1 MALYTVIFDR
11 VTVTAIQDL
20 FEVNTATDSVTIIH
34 AVELSQTSEIGDVQE
49 EMLPLIFK
57 RANPGST
64 SGSGGTVPVSISLE
78 TGSSA
83 YGGTTEVNNTTRMVA
98 GTGSINVLRVDAWN
112 VRTGYLWLPTPEMR
126 PILGI
131 NSRFGVELPVAP
143 ADAITMSGTLTF
155 EELGG

>member
-1 MALYTVIFDR
+1 MALYTVFFDR
-11 VTVTAIQDL
+11 VIVTAVQDL
-20 FEVNTATDSVTIIH
+20 FEINTATDSVTIIH
-34 AVELSQTSEIGDVQE
+34 AVELSQSTELGDAAE

-64 SGSGGTVPVSISLE
+64 SGSGGTVPVSNSLE
-78 TGSSA
+78 SGSSA
-83 YGGTTEVNNTTRMVA
+83 YGGTTEVNNTTRMAV
-98 GTGSINVLRVDAWN
+98 GTGTIQTLRVDTWN
-112 VRTGYLWLPTPEMR
+112 IRMPYLWLPTPEMR

-143 ADAITMSGTLTF
+143 IDAITMSGTCTF